1 MLLIDVQAAVDSVLR
16 TLPELS
22 VKAALVLAAAGAMAL
37 VLRRASAAARHLVWT
52 AAVLGVLALP
62 LGQLVPVRFAVL
74 PAFLGQS
81 HSWRMNAAP
90 SPDPVY
96 APPADYAAAPVDHA
110 AAAPTPAVDGP
121 VTPAPAAAAP
131 AAPSSTPAAS
141 TPAPSAGPS
150 WTLTAG
156 GWAQLLVAVWL
167 LGAAL
172 LVARLLVGTATVWW
186 LARTGER
193 IDDEAWTLA
202 ADRISRAF
210 DAPSARL
217 VRSRWTEMP
226 MTWGVL
232 RPVVLLPANADE
244 WPAER
249 REVVLR
255 HELAH
260 VARRDVATL
269 AVAQLACA
277 VYWFNPL
284 SWVALRQLRAEAE
297 KCCDDWVLR
306 AGTRASTYADH
317 LLEMVRIIGRARVPA
332 ALALPMAQRSTFEG
346 RLLAILEPGVDRG
359 VVRGRQALLT
369 TAGLAAL
376 VLALGAMRPA
386 DAATL
391 PIHGEASIG
400 RTEATIESPA
410 SSRMEAA
417 AERAKE
423 SGKETPIL
431 DAGVVARLPAR
442 ASAALAAMAD
452 GNASQ
457 AEVREARS
465 AAVLP
470 LIGAVRDADANVRLS
485 AVKALGA
492 IEDPRS
498 VAALIQ
504 ALRTDQDAQVR
515 NMAAWA
521 LGQIEDRAAVPALVQ
536 AMAGDR
542 AVEVRR
548 TSTWA
553 LGQIEDP
560 AAVDGLVRAMRD
572 ADGEVRETAVW
583 ALGQIQ
589 DRRAVPGLAAAL
601 KEGDVKVRRHAA
613 WALGQIEA
621 REAVPGLVAAMRDA
635 DQEVRTT
642 AVWALGQIEAP
653 EAVPGLSGALRDAD
667 ANVRRQAV
675 WALGQIG
682 SDAAVAPLS
691 SLLQSDPDTEV
702 RTTAAWALG
711 QIGRDA
717 AVPALSAGLRDR
729 SPKVRVQSA
738 WAIGQIEPDRAPE
751 ALVAALRDEDRDVR
765 RIVAWAL
772 SQIGDASSVAA
783 LRGALRDPDPAVKHA
798 ALRVLA
804 GSGDE
809 AAAAAVA
816 DLLRDPDPEV
826 RAAAAAAMGGR
837 GMHVDPRPQ
846 PRPQPRPRPR
856 PRPLF

>member
-1 MLLIDVQAAVDSVLR
+1 MLIIDVQAAADAALR

-37 VLRRASAAARHLVWT
+37 VLRRASAAARHLVWA

-62 LGQLVPVRFAVL
+62 LGQLFPVRFAVL
-74 PAFLGQS
+74 PSFL
-81 HSWRMNAAP
+81 
-90 SPDPVY
+90 
-96 APPADYAAAPVDHA
+96 AAAPAQRWQADA
-110 AAAPTPAVDGP
+110 TPSATLAAPLSERQSSAE
-121 VTPAPAAAAP
+121 APAAPAQRTASPALEPPAPEALAP
-131 AAPSSTPAAS
+131 AAPSPTPAAAS
-141 TPAPSAGPS
+141 WTPAGGA
-150 WTLTAG
+150 
-156 GWAQLLVAVWL
+156 GWARLLVAAWL
-167 LGAAL
+167 IGAAV
-172 LVARLLVGTATVWW
+172 LVIRLLVGTATVWW

-193 IDDEAWTLA
+193 IDDETWTLA

-284 SWVALRQLRAEAE
+284 SWVALGQLRAEAE

-386 DAATL
+386 DAAPL
-391 PIHGEASIG
+391 AVRDASAIHGDASYG
-400 RTEATIESPA
+400 RTEASRETPEV
-410 SSRMEAA
+410 RMEVD
-417 AERAKE
+417 AERAAA
-423 SGKETPIL
+423 SGKETPIV
-431 DAGVVARLPAR
+431 DAGVLAKLPAR
-442 ASAALAAMAD
+442 ASAALEAMA
-452 GNASQ
+452 NAGTSTGAAQ
-457 AEVREARS
+457 EARGT
-465 AAVLP
+465 AVTAL
-470 LIGAVRDADANVRLS
+470 LAAVRDADVAVRQNVVR
-485 AVKALGA
+485 ALGSMQ
-492 IEDPRS
+492 DPRS
-498 VAALIQ
+498 VQALIN
-504 ALRTDQDAQVR
+504 ALRTDTDAQVR
-515 NMAAWA
+515 NTAAWA
-521 LGQIEDRAAVPALVQ
+521 LGQIEDRAAVPALLQ

-548 TSTWA
+548 TSAWA

-560 AAVDGLVRAMRD
+560 AAVDGLIRAMHDPD
-572 ADGEVRETAVW
+572 AEVRKTAVW
-583 ALGQIQ
+583 ALGQVQ
-589 DRRAVPGLAAAL
+589 DRRAVPGLTESL
-601 KEGDVKVRRHAA
+601 RQGDVEVRRDAA

-621 REAVPGLVAAMRDA
+621 KEAVPALVAAMRDA
-635 DQEVRTT
+635 DKEVRGT
-642 AVWALGQIEAP
+642 AIWALGQIEAP

-667 ANVRRQAV
+667 AHVRQQAA
-675 WALGQIG
+675 WALGQIE
-682 SDAAVAPLS
+682 SESAVEPLS
-691 SLLQSDPDTEV
+691 SLLQNDADVEV

-711 QIGRDA
+711 QIEKEA
-717 AVPALSAGLRDR
+717 ALPALSAGLRDR
-729 SPKVRVQSA
+729 APKVRAQSA

-751 ALVAALRDEDRDVR
+751 ALGAALRDEDREVR
-765 RIVAWAL
+765 RNAAWAL
-772 SQIGDASSVAA
+772 SQIEDPSTTAA
-783 LRGALRDPDPAVKHA
+783 LRGALRDGDPEVKQA
-798 ALRVLA
+798 ALRALA
-804 GSGDE
+804 GRGDE
-809 AAAAAVA
+809 AAAAAIA
-816 DLLRDPDPEV
+816 DMLRDPDPQV
-826 RAAAAAAMGGR
+826 RAAAAAAMGGH
-837 GMHVDPRPQ
+837 GMNVNPRPQ

-856 PRPLF
+856 PRPAF